1 MSKAISSMVHRQ
13 AVTAD
18 MDATIAEVAEV
29 LRLNDISALL
39 VTERNG
45 AVVGIISAR
54 DLAHFHHEK
63 RDPAHVHAWEVCSY
77 KPVEVSPD
85 ASVSEVAKIMVTSG
99 IHHVVVADK
108 KGVVGIV
115 SALDFV
121 EQFIEHT

>member
-13 AVTAD
+13 VVAAD
-18 MDATIAEVAEV
+18 MDATIAEVAEI

-39 VTERNG
+39 VTERSG
-45 AVVGIISAR
+45 AVLGIISAR

-63 RDPAHVHAWEVCSY
+63 RDPAQVHAWEVCSY

-85 ASVSEVAKIMVTSG
+85 ASVSDVAKIMVASG

-108 KGVVGIV
+108 KGIVGIV

-121 EQFIEHT
+121 EQFIKDT